1 MKKVLVI
8 TYYWPPS
15 GGAGVQRWLKFV
27 KYLPSLGWEPII
39 YTVENGEYP
48 VLDDSLVNDL
58 PSNIKVLK
66 TKIWEPYIFYKR
78 FTGRKKND
86 KINSGFLNNKKKNKI
101 LESISVWIRGNL
113 FIPDARK
120 FWIKPSV
127 NYLNN
132 FIKDNPVD
140 FIISSGPPHSTHLIA
155 LGIQKLNKIPWLAD
169 FRDPWTN
176 IDFYKDLKLSNWAD
190 SKHKKLEKEVLSKAN
205 IILTIGNQL
214 KNELKE
220 LGAKNVE
227 VIENGFDID
236 DFKNDYSNFL
246 DSKFSI
252 AHIGSFTPSRNHLIL
267 WKVLNEIVNENIDF
281 ASKLQLKLIGNI
293 DYSVHNS
300 IQDFNLEKYVKKF
313 DYLSHNKVISHQKS
327 SKVLLLMVNN
337 TPNSKG
343 IITGKVFEYMASS
356 RPILVIGPE
365 DGDLAKI
372 ISATKSGIVCGY
384 NNEVKLKKVI
394 LDLFNNKL
402 IFNPDFE
409 KYSRKNL
416 SKNLSIILDTYLS
429 NKYAND

>member
-176 IDFYKDLKLSNWAD
+176 IDFYKDLKLSKWAD
-190 SKHKKLEKEVLSKAN
+190 SKHKKIRKR
-205 IILTIGNQL
+205 
-214 KNELKE
+214 
-220 LGAKNVE
+220 
-227 VIENGFDID
+227 
-236 DFKNDYSNFL
+236 
-246 DSKFSI
+246 
-252 AHIGSFTPSRNHLIL
+252 SFI
-267 WKVLNEIVNENIDF
+267 
-281 ASKLQLKLIGNI
+281 
-293 DYSVHNS
+293 
-300 IQDFNLEKYVKKF
+300 
-313 DYLSHNKVISHQKS
+313 
-327 SKVLLLMVNN
+327 
-337 TPNSKG
+337 
-343 IITGKVFEYMASS
+343 
-356 RPILVIGPE
+356 
-365 DGDLAKI
+365 
-372 ISATKSGIVCGY
+372 
-384 NNEVKLKKVI
+384 
-394 LDLFNNKL
+394 
-402 IFNPDFE
+402 
-409 KYSRKNL
+409 
-416 SKNLSIILDTYLS
+416 
-429 NKYAND
+429 

>member
-27 KYLPSLGWEPII
+27 KYLPSLDWEPII

-66 TKIWEPYIFYKR
+66 TKVWEPYSLYKR
-78 FTGRKKND
+78 FSGRKRNQ
-86 KINSGFLNNKKKNKI
+86 KINSSFLNDKKQNKI
-101 LESISVWIRGNL
+101 LESISIWIRGNL

-120 FWIKPSV
+120 FWIKPSIKFLD
-127 NYLNN
+127 NYVKN
-132 FIKDNPVD
+132 NPVD
-140 FIISSGPPHSTHLIA
+140 FIISTGPPHSTHLIA
-155 LGIQKLNKIPWLAD
+155 LGIKKLNRIPWLAD

-176 IDFYKDLKLSNWAD
+176 IDFYKELKLSKWAD
-190 SKHKKLEKEVLSKAN
+190 IKHKKLEKNVLYKAD
-205 IILTIGNQL
+205 IVLTIGNQL
-214 KNELKE
+214 KDELQE

-227 VIENGFDID
+227 VIENGYDEE
-236 DFKNDYSNFL
+236 DFKNNNSNSL
-246 DSKFSI
+246 DSKFTI
-252 AHIGSFTPSRNHLIL
+252 AHIGSFSPSRNHHIL
-267 WKVLNEIVNENIDF
+267 WKVLEEIVIENNDF
-281 ASKLQLKLIGNI
+281 SNKLQIKLIGNV
-293 DYSVHNS
+293 DYSVDNS
-300 IQDFNLEKYVKKF
+300 IKDFNLEKYVKMF
-313 DYLSHNKVISHQKS
+313 SYLPHNQVISHQKS
-327 SKVLLLMVNN
+327 SRVLLLMVNN

-343 IITGKVFEYMASS
+343 IITGKIFEYMASN

-372 ISATKSGIVCGY
+372 ISATKSGVVCGY
-384 NNEVKLKKVI
+384 DNEEKLKEII

-402 IFNPDFE
+402 IFNSNIE

-416 SKNLSIILDTYLS
+416 TKNLSIILDNHL
-429 NKYAND
+429 NNEKL

>member
-58 PSNIKVLK
+58 PPNIKVLK
-66 TKIWEPYIFYKR
+66 TKVWEPYSLYKK
-78 FTGRKKND
+78 FTGRKKNE
-86 KINSGFLNNKKKNKI
+86 KINSSFLNDKKQNKI

-120 FWIKPSV
+120 FWIKPSIKFLH
-127 NYLNN
+127 NY
-132 FIKDNPVD
+132 IKNNPVD

-155 LGIQKLNKIPWLAD
+155 LGIQKFNKTPWLAD

-176 IDFYKDLKLSNWAD
+176 IDFYKDLKLSDWAD
-190 SKHKKLEKEVLSKAN
+190 RKHTKLEKNVLSSAN
-205 IILTIGNQL
+205 IVLTIGEQL

-227 VIENGFDID
+227 VIENGYDIE
-236 DFKNDYSNFL
+236 DFKNDDPNFL
-246 DSKFSI
+246 DSKFTI
-252 AHIGSFTPSRNHLIL
+252 AHIGSFSPSRNHQVL
-267 WKVLNEIVNENIDF
+267 WKVLNEIINENNNF
-281 ASKLQLKLIGNI
+281 ANKLQLKLIGKV
-293 DYSVHNS
+293 DYSVDNS
-300 IQDFNLEKYVKKF
+300 IQDFKLQKYVKRF
-313 DYLSHNKVISHQKS
+313 SYLAHNKVISHQKS

-343 IITGKVFEYMASS
+343 IITGKVFEYMASN

-372 ISATKSGIVCGY
+372 IMATKSGVVCGY
-384 NNEVKLKKVI
+384 DNEEKLKKVI

-416 SKNLSIILDTYLS
+416 TKNLSIILDNHL
-429 NKYAND
+429 NNIKAND

>member
-58 PSNIKVLK
+58 PPNIKVLK
-66 TKIWEPYIFYKR
+66 TKVWEPYSLYKK
-78 FTGRKKND
+78 FTGRKKNE
-86 KINSGFLNNKKKNKI
+86 KINSSFLNDKKQNKI

-120 FWIKPSV
+120 FWIKPSIKFLH
-127 NYLNN
+127 NY
-132 FIKDNPVD
+132 IKNNPVD

-155 LGIQKLNKIPWLAD
+155 LGIQKFNKTPWLAD

-176 IDFYKDLKLSNWAD
+176 IDFYKDLKLSDWAD
-190 SKHKKLEKEVLSKAN
+190 RKHKKLEKNKYRSDSGIQQLELDIRSHFLDLSN
-205 IILTIGNQL
+205 REEI
-214 KNELKE
+214 
-220 LGAKNVE
+220 
-227 VIENGFDID
+227 IENGFRHLKYHFPNGKQPTDII
-236 DFKNDYSNFL
+236 FL
-246 DSKFSI
+246 NSLFRS
-252 AHIGSFTPSRNHLIL
+252 GVWCTE
-267 WKVLNEIVNENIDF
+267 NEIINENNNF
-281 ASKLQLKLIGNI
+281 ANKLQLKLIGKV
-293 DYSVHNS
+293 DYSVDNS
-300 IQDFNLEKYVKKF
+300 IQDFNLQKYVKRF
-313 DYLSHNKVISHQKS
+313 SYLAHNKVISHQKS

-343 IITGKVFEYMASS
+343 IITGKVFEYMASN

-372 ISATKSGIVCGY
+372 IMATKSGVVCGY
-384 NNEVKLKKVI
+384 DNEEKLKKVI

-402 IFNPDFE
+402 IFNSDFE

-416 SKNLSIILDTYLS
+416 TKNLSIILDNHL
-429 NKYAND
+429 NNINAND